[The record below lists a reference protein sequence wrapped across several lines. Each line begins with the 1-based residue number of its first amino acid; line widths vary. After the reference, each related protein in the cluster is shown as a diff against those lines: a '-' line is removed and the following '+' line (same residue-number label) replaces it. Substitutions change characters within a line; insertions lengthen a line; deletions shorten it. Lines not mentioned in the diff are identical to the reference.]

1 MNRTADR
8 TAFGF
13 IISSFVYDL
22 SLLLYTWSTPEW
34 FNRFP
39 RSSAFRFIL
48 AVSVYSLCC
57 LLFFSIQSCRTAAGA
72 AVSSDDVHKKSL
84 GQQDRFGLIFPLSF
98 IPVPVFSVLVLGRV
112 TLQTLQLF
120 LSVCDL
126 TAYTVIFFCL
136 QYARM
141 KRKRQI
147 PQQQLPVWIAYAL
160 IQITAAFLVLV
171 SPVPGLL
178 SAAVRMAALFLCL
191 FLSMPR
197 LSVSADTVPDG
208 DDTKP
213 EQLSAVSEIY
223 GLSHRECEILC
234 QICKGRTNEEI
245 AATLYISLSTVKT
258 HLSSIFLKTGTRNRT
273 EAAAV
278 CRKK

>member
-1 MNRTADR
+1 MSRFAGRTAS
-8 TAFGF
+8 GF

-48 AVSVYSLCC
+48 AVSIYSLCC
-57 LLFFSIQSCRTAAGA
+57 ILFFAIQFCRAAAGI
-72 AVSSDDVHKKSL
+72 SGSTDDARRKKHAE
-84 GQQDRFGLIFPLSF
+84 QERFGVIFLVSF
-98 IPVPVFSVLVLGRV
+98 IPVPVFSVFVLSGAP
-112 TLQTLQLF
+112 LQTLQLL
-120 LSVCDL
+120 LSVCDV
-126 TAYTVIFFCL
+126 TVCTVIFFCL
-136 QYARM
+136 LYVRT
-141 KRKRQI
+141 KRNRLVPERQ
-147 PQQQLPVWIAYAL
+147 LRVWIAYAL
-160 IQITAAFLVLV
+160 IQAAAAFPVLA
-171 SPVPGLL
+171 SPVPGII
-178 SAAVRMAALFLCL
+178 SAAVRMAALVLCF

-197 LSVSADTVPDG
+197 LSVPEGIVPDG
-208 DDTKP
+208 YDADP
-213 EQLSAVSEIY
+213 EQLSAVSETY

-245 AATLYISLSTVKT
+245 AAALFISLSTVKT